1 MRASG
6 GVALLAALLGSLG
19 GAACQSAVSSAAL
32 RVGEGSAASGSTTA
46 ALPVRLRRLSNAEY
60 ARTLSELTFER
71 VELPATFPEDVLVL
85 GFSSN
90 GRQAVDPL
98 YLAEARKLARALAE
112 RAVRNHPLELVPC
125 SPALASCAREF
136 VTTFARRAYRR
147 SVRPE
152 EVDAILPLFELG
164 FAHAGFYGGVA
175 EVVAALSVSPQLM
188 YVSEL
193 GVPVAPGTARLT
205 SEEAGSVL
213 AYMLTGGP
221 PDELLLQA
229 AAAGELARSEQRAR
243 HAWRL
248 LGKSETRFQFR
259 RFVRE
264 WLGLDVLGTLTKPI
278 PDDRQL
284 RLGLLAETD
293 AFVDEV
299 FMYEGASLDRLLTAN
314 FTVIPASL
322 HTFQGLPPA
331 EDAGHYGRV
340 PLAGSA
346 RLGLLQQPSFLAV
359 YSHESQTAPVLRGK
373 AVLER
378 LLCVELP
385 RPAELGIQVT
395 FPPADPR
402 LTTRQRHAQH
412 SEDPTCRSCHRT
424 IDALGYTFENF
435 DFVGRA
441 RLEENQR
448 PIDSSTQYDGPE
460 GPQAFRDSRDL
471 SRWLAGNARAHECFA
486 RQAFRFFTGHA
497 GALSET
503 AFLLERSRLPE
514 ADRRDLFRILVA
526 YIQSSTFMERSNVE
540 PTL

>member
-1 MRASG
+1 
-6 GVALLAALLGSLG
+6 VLLAALLAGLG
-19 GAACQSAVSSAAL
+19 AGACQSAVSNAAL
-32 RVGEGSAASGSTTA
+32 HGAEGTPTDVATA
-46 ALPVRLRRLSNAEY
+46 APLPVRLRRLSNSEY
-60 ARTLSELTFER
+60 AQTLSELTFEQ
-71 VELPATFPEDVLVL
+71 VELPEGFPEDVLVQ

-90 GRQAVDPL
+90 QRQAVDPF

-112 RAVRNHPLELVPC
+112 RAVRQHSARLVPC

-136 VTTFARRAYRR
+136 VTSFAQRAYRR
-147 SVRPE
+147 RVRAG

-164 FAHAGFYGGVA
+164 FAHAGFSGGVV
-175 EVVAALSVSPQLM
+175 EVVAALLVSPQLM

-213 AYMLTGGP
+213 AYMLTGAP
-221 PDELLLQA
+221 PDALLFEA
-229 AAAGELARSEQRAR
+229 AAAGRLARPEQRAQ

-264 WLGLDVLGTLTKPI
+264 WLGLDVLGTLSKPI

-299 FMYEGASLDRLLTAN
+299 FMYEGASLDKLLTAN

-322 HTFQGLPPA
+322 HVFQGLPPA
-331 EDAGHYGRV
+331 TDAGHYGRV
-340 PLAGSA
+340 PLSGSA
-346 RLGLLQQPSFLAV
+346 RLGLLQHPSFLSV
-359 YSHESQTAPVLRGK
+359 YAHESQTAPVLRGK
-373 AVLER
+373 AILER

-402 LTTRQRHAQH
+402 LTTRQRHAEH
-412 SEDPTCRSCHRT
+412 AEDPTCRSCHRT
-424 IDALGYTFENF
+424 IDALGFTFENF
-435 DFVGRA
+435 DFVGRS
-441 RLEENQR
+441 RVQENQR
-448 PIDSSTQYDGPE
+448 PIDSSTRYDGPE
-460 GPQAFRDSRDL
+460 GPQTFRDSRDL
-471 SRWLAGNARAHECFA
+471 SRWLAGNTRAHDCFA

-497 GALSET
+497 GAVAEA
-503 AFLLERSRLPE
+503 AFLTERGRLPE
-514 ADRRDLFRILVA
+514 ADRRDLFRTLVA
-526 YIQSSTFMERSNVE
+526 FIQSPMFMERANAE
-540 PTL
+540 PEL